1 MHATKYHIFTLKEA
15 PSEAEITSH
24 KLMIR
29 AGMIRKISGG
39 IYTHM
44 PLGLRVL
51 RKIESIVREEM
62 NRSGSIELL
71 MPIIQ
76 PAELWQKSG
85 RIKEYGPELL
95 RFKDR
100 NGRDFVVQ
108 PTSEEVISEIAR
120 NEIHSYKQM
129 PLIFYHIQTKFRDEI
144 RPRFGLMRSREFIMK
159 DAYSF
164 DIDEESALISYDIM
178 FNTYSRIFNRIG
190 LEFRAVMADTGSI
203 GGNRSHEFH
212 VIAETGE
219 DTIVY
224 DKNSDYASNTELA
237 EAPCL
242 ILERCQ
248 PAQKMELVQTIDTNT
263 CKKVSEYLKKPICK
277 TVKSIVITTE
287 SENNQLYLLLIRG
300 DHTLNEIKVKKIKG
314 LSKFRL
320 ATEEEIFNYF
330 NCKPGFLGPID
341 INKSIII
348 VADRTVANMSDF
360 ICGANIENMHYIGV
374 NWSRDLKEPDI
385 ICDIRNVS
393 TGDTSPNGK
402 GILSFQ
408 KGIEV
413 GHVFFL
419 GTKYSTALNVSF
431 LNKEGKSNITQMGCY
446 GIGITRIIGAAI
458 EQNNDENGII
468 WPKSISPFEI
478 AICPI
483 GYISKIRVQET
494 AIKIYELIKKS
505 NIDVILDDRDKRPGI
520 MFAEWDLIG
529 IPIQIIITEDDIK
542 NETVEIKIR
551 KTNQKIKTQIANLI
565 ETVKRI
571 LNDL

>member
-1 MHATKYHIFTLKEA
+1 
-15 PSEAEITSH
+15 
-24 KLMIR
+24 
-29 AGMIRKISGG
+29 MIRKISGG

-51 RKIESIVREEM
+51 HKIEAIIREEM

-100 NGRDFVVQ
+100 NERDFIIQ

-164 DIDEESALISYDIM
+164 DTTEENSLISYETM
-178 FNTYSRIFNRIG
+178 FNAYSGIFNRIG
-190 LEFRAVMADTGSI
+190 LKFRAVAADTGSI

-212 VIAETGE
+212 AIAETGE

-224 DKNSDYASNTELA
+224 DRYSDYASNTELA

-242 ILERCQ
+242 ILERNKPKQ
-248 PAQKMELVQTIDTNT
+248 NMVLAHTTDTNT
-263 CKKVSEYLKKPICK
+263 CKKVAEYLKVPIHS
-277 TVKSIVITTE
+277 TIKSIVLMTP
-287 SENNQLYLLLIRG
+287 SENRKMYLLLIRG
-300 DHTLNEIKVKKIKG
+300 DHTLNDIKVKKIEG
-314 LSKFRL
+314 LDKFRL
-320 ATEEEIFNYF
+320 ATEEEIFEYF
-330 NCKPGFLGPID
+330 NCKPGFLGPVN
-341 INKSIII
+341 INKSITVI
-348 VADRTVANMSDF
+348 ADRTVANMSDF
-360 ICGANIENMHYIGV
+360 VCGANIENMHYTGV
-374 NWSRDLKEPDI
+374 NWSRDLAEPDAI
-385 ICDIRNVS
+385 YDIRNVEI
-393 TGDTSPNGK
+393 GDTCPNSNN
-402 GILSFQ
+402 ILSFQ
-408 KGIEV
+408 RGIEI
-413 GHVFFL
+413 GHIFFL
-419 GTKYSTALNVSF
+419 GTKYSKALNVSF

-478 AICPI
+478 VICPI
-483 GYISKIRVQET
+483 GYKNKTRVRET
-494 AIKIYELIKKS
+494 SIKIYELIKESK
-505 NIDVILDDRDKRPGI
+505 IDVILDDRDKRPGI

-529 IPIQIIITEDDIK
+529 IPLQIIITEDNIK
-542 NETVEIKIR
+542 NEEVEIKIR
-551 KTNQKIKTQIANLI
+551 KTNQKTRIHITKLI
-565 ETVKRI
+565 ETTIRI
-571 LNDL
+571 LNNL

>member
-15 PSEAEITSH
+15 PSEAEIISH

-29 AGMIRKISGG
+29 SGMIRKISGG

-71 MPIIQ
+71 MPVVQ

-100 NGRDFVVQ
+100 NGRDFVIQ
-108 PTSEEVISEIAR
+108 PTSEEVISEIVK

-144 RPRFGLMRSREFIMK
+144 RPRFGLIRSREFIMK

-164 DIDEESALISYDIM
+164 DTNEENALISYETM
-178 FNTYSRIFNRIG
+178 FNTYSRIFNKIG
-190 LEFRAVMADTGSI
+190 LEFRAVTADTGSI

-224 DKNSDYASNTELA
+224 DKYSTYAANTELA

-242 ILERCQ
+242 ILERGL
-248 PAQKMELVQTIDTNT
+248 PRQKMELAQTIDINT
-263 CKKVSEYLKKPICK
+263 CNKLSDHLKVPIQK
-277 TVKSIVITTE
+277 TVKSIIITTD
-287 SENNQLYLLLIRG
+287 SENKQIYLLLIRG
-300 DHTLNEIKVKKIKG
+300 DHTLNDIKVKKIKG
-314 LSKFRL
+314 LDKFRL
-320 ATEEEIFNYF
+320 ATEQEILDSF
-330 NCKPGFLGPID
+330 NCKPGFLGPVNV
-341 INKSIII
+341 NKSIII
-348 VADRTVANMSDF
+348 IADKTVANMSDF

-374 NWSRDLKEPDI
+374 NWYRDLKEPDI

-393 TGDTSPNGK
+393 IGDKSPDGK
-402 GILSFQ
+402 NLLSFQ

-431 LNKEGKSNITQMGCY
+431 LNKEGKSTITQMGCY
-446 GIGITRIIGAAI
+446 GIGITRIMGAAI
-458 EQNNDENGII
+458 EQNNDDNGII
-468 WPKSISPFEI
+468 WPRSISPFEI
-478 AICPI
+478 VICPI
-483 GYISKIRVQET
+483 GYTSKNKVQET
-494 AIKIYELIKKS
+494 AIKMYELIKKS
-505 NIDVILDDRDKRPGI
+505 NIDVILDDREKRPGI

-529 IPIQIIITEDDIK
+529 IPLQIVITEDNIK
-542 NETVEIKIR
+542 NEMVEIKIR
-551 KTNQKIKTQIANLI
+551 KTNQKIKISMTNLI
-565 ETVKRI
+565 ETTKNI
-571 LNDL
+571 LNNL

>member
-1 MHATKYHIFTLKEA
+1 MQATKYHIFTLKEA

-51 RKIESIVREEM
+51 RKIESIIREEM

-85 RIKEYGPELL
+85 RIKEYGSELL

-100 NGRDFVVQ
+100 NGRDFIIQ

-164 DIDEESALISYDIM
+164 DTNEENALISYETM
-178 FNTYSRIFNRIG
+178 FNTYSRIFKRIG
-190 LEFRAVMADTGSI
+190 LQFRPVTADTGSI

-224 DKNSDYASNTELA
+224 DKDSDYASNIELA

-242 ILERCQ
+242 ILKRSL
-248 PAQKMELVQTIDTNT
+248 PRQKMELAQTIDINT
-263 CKKVSEYLKKPICK
+263 CKKVSEYLKEPIYK
-277 TVKSIVITTE
+277 TVKSIVLTTD
-287 SENNQLYLLLIRG
+287 SENGQLYLLLIRG
-300 DHTLNEIKVKKIKG
+300 DHTLNEVKVKKIKG
-314 LSKFRL
+314 LNKFRL
-320 ATEEEIFNYF
+320 ATEEEILEHF
-330 NCKPGFLGPID
+330 NCKPGFLGPVN
-341 INKSIII
+341 INKSIILI
-348 VADRTVANMSDF
+348 ADRTVANMSDF
-360 ICGANIENMHYIGV
+360 ICGANIENMHYVGV
-374 NWSRDLKEPDI
+374 NWSRDLREPDI

-393 TGDTSPNGK
+393 IGDTSPSGK
-402 GILSFQ
+402 TLLSFQ

-419 GTKYSTALNVSF
+419 GTKYSTSLNVSF
-431 LNKEGKSNITQMGCY
+431 LNKEGKSNITHMGCY
-446 GIGITRIIGAAI
+446 GIGVTRIIGAAI

-468 WPKSISPFEI
+468 WPRSISPFEI

-483 GYISKIRVQET
+483 GYINKPIIKET

-505 NIDVILDDRDKRPGI
+505 NMDVILDDRDKRPGI
-520 MFAEWDLIG
+520 MFSEWDLIG
-529 IPIQIIITEDDIK
+529 IPIQIVITEDNTN
-542 NETVEIKIR
+542 NETIEIKIR
-551 KTNQKIKTQIANLI
+551 KTNQKIRVPMTNLI